1 MDEALDPDREVIPVL
16 GDPVQ
21 YHGVGARHPQRGD
34 HRDQHRQD
42 QQRDRATEN
51 PVVVER
57 GNGFGVHDFLP
68 HPQPGEEGRGVAVL
82 TRPVEEGLDVGPV
95 AGGHQQRGTVM
106 ISQQQRQ
113 VGRRTRGGERHRPDT
128 EVLDAFQTW
137 RVAVGVGGQH
147 DLRSALEDFGAQ
159 VARVADDELCP
170 GSGLVQ
176 HICAGAGADQD
187 GLVFLYEGF
196 EALEVV
202 SGVVLV
208 GDHDDVTAAQLD
220 VDVGNADPVD
230 QQRALASDELNGVA
244 GERFQVGN
252 QSTLGFLH
260 QLGDF
265 FIGALDAADQSPV
278 PGVYAT
284 VVEAHFRAVFDLL
297 ENVGTRLIDEG
308 DTVGQQHLGPQVRVA
323 ARHRRGCV
331 DDGGDLGVDESIGR
345 DPVQVQDVEDGDIA
359 GAHAPQQPVDVAV
372 DPGGADNAG
381 PRGIAGQQ

>member
-1 MDEALDPDREVIPVL
+1 MDEALDPDEEVIPVL

-42 QQRDRATEN
+42 QQRDRATGN

-57 GNGFGVHDFLP
+57 GNGFGVHDFLA

-147 DLRSALEDFGAQ
+147 DLRTALEDFGAQ
-159 VARVADDELCP
+159 VARVADDELWAV
-170 GSGLVQ
+170 SGLAQ
-176 HICAGAGADQD
+176 HICAGADADQD
-187 GLVFLYEGF
+187 GLVFLDEGL
-196 EALEVV
+196 EALKVV
-202 SGVVLV
+202 SGVVLL
-208 GDHDDVTAAQLD
+208 GDHDDVTAAQFD

-244 GERFQVGN
+244 GERFQVGD
-252 QSTLGFLH
+252 QPTLGFLH

-265 FIGALDAADQSPV
+265 FVGALGAADQSAV

-284 VVEAHFRAVFDLL
+284 VVQAHLGAVFDLL
-297 ENVGTRLIDEG
+297 ENVGAGLVDQG
-308 DTVGQQHLGPQVRVA
+308 DTVGQQHFGSQVRVT
-323 ARHRRGCV
+323 ARHRLGCV
-331 DDGGDLGVDESIGR
+331 DDGGDLGVDERTAGDR
-345 DPVQVQDVEDGDIA
+345 VQVQDMEDADTP
-359 GAHAPQQPVDVAV
+359 GAHPPQQPVDVTV
-372 DPGGADNAG
+372 DPGGADNAR
-381 PRGIAGQQ
+381 PRGIAG